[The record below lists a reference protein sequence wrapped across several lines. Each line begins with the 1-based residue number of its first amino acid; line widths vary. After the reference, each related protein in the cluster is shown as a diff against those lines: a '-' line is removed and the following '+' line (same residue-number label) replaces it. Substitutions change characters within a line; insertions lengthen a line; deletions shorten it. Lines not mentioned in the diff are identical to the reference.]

1 MNICDDKL
9 TILFHAT
16 SSTPFSSSYSSPLP
30 FYFAAFLPPP
40 LPVFLLLPSPPFASL
55 FLIRLFSFSL
65 SLFLFS
71 LPPPR
76 IWRHL
81 EPAKM
86 FSQENIFF
94 SDCVLRHMHE
104 YRFIAHF
111 DPDEVPI
118 LPRHESLPGLV
129 ADLLRYR
136 LPTYKYLEVPRE
148 EY

>member
-1 MNICDDKL
+1 MINSQFFF
-9 TILFHAT
+9 T
-16 SSTPFSSSYSSPLP
+16 
-30 FYFAAFLPPP
+30 PP
-40 LPVFLLLPSPPFASL
+40 LPLPSPPRTHPLSRSTSLPFFRHLFLYFSFSPLLPFSPFASL